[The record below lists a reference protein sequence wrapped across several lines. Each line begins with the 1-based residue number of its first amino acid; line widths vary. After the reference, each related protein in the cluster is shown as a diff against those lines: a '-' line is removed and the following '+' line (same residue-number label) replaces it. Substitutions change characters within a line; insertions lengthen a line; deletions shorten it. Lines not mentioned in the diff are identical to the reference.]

1 MTNAG
6 FSVNPELVSFY
17 NDHFVE
23 RTGVGFTGN
32 NFDINEPAVNEY
44 SDEMIA
50 NAKAYSDVAVFVVSR
65 LGGEGADLPM
75 DMDPN
80 ATTHIVSSGKDIE
93 QVVKGGD
100 AGKHYLELQ
109 SVEQQVLD
117 IDYMAK
123 KNTKHGFTL
132 VELIVVLVILAILA
146 ALLIPAL
153 TGYIDKARKSQ
164 VVAETRAL
172 TQAVQTEMS
181 TVYALNDEFQRQKS
195 IGKNLTIASKD
206 DDYGE
211 GKGQLDDKLKERY
224 AEIIHLSEVPILEKE
239 LESTTGKS
247 SFFAIINKK
256 GAVQWT
262 VYNNGKGYIG
272 IYCGDEGETAAFKE
286 DEAPNYAYSYGKFLG
301 KIIYLR
307 NENDEHWTKKM
318 VYACMGI
325 KGYDFT

>member
-1 MTNAG
+1 M
-6 FSVNPELVSFY
+6 
-17 NDHFVE
+17 H
-23 RTGVGFTGN
+23 R
-32 NFDINEPAVNEY
+32 
-44 SDEMIA
+44 
-50 NAKAYSDVAVFVVSR
+50 KDVDSM
-65 LGGEGADLPM
+65 E
-75 DMDPN
+75 
-80 ATTHIVSSGKDIE
+80 
-93 QVVKGGD
+93 
-100 AGKHYLELQ
+100 
-109 SVEQQVLD
+109 
-117 IDYMAK
+117 K
-123 KNTKHGFTL
+123 KKSKRGFTL

-172 TQAVQTEMS
+172 TQAVQTGMS

>member
-1 MTNAG
+1 MPPVCPFLYIG
-6 FSVNPELVSFY
+6 PL
-17 NDHFVE
+17 
-23 RTGVGFTGN
+23 
-32 NFDINEPAVNEY
+32 
-44 SDEMIA
+44 
-50 NAKAYSDVAVFVVSR
+50 
-65 LGGEGADLPM
+65 
-75 DMDPN
+75 
-80 ATTHIVSSGKDIE
+80 SSLC
-93 QVVKGGD
+93 QLLL
-100 AGKHYLELQ
+100 Y
-109 SVEQQVLD
+109 
-117 IDYMAK
+117 
-123 KNTKHGFTL
+123 NTK
-132 VELIVVLVILAILA
+132 
-146 ALLIPAL
+146 
-153 TGYIDKARKSQ
+153 
-164 VVAETRAL
+164 
-172 TQAVQTEMS
+172 
-181 TVYALNDEFQRQKS
+181 KS

>member
-1 MTNAG
+1 M
-6 FSVNPELVSFY
+6 Y
-17 NDHFVE
+17 
-23 RTGVGFTGN
+23 R
-32 NFDINEPAVNEY
+32 
-44 SDEMIA
+44 
-50 NAKAYSDVAVFVVSR
+50 KDVDS
-65 LGGEGADLPM
+65 
-75 DMDPN
+75 
-80 ATTHIVSSGKDIE
+80 
-93 QVVKGGD
+93 
-100 AGKHYLELQ
+100 
-109 SVEQQVLD
+109 
-117 IDYMAK
+117 MAK
-123 KNTKHGFTL
+123 KKSKRGFTL

-181 TVYALNDEFQRQKS
+181 TIYGLNNSFQEQKN

-206 DDYGE
+206 GNYGTGN
-211 GKGQLDDKLKERY
+211 GKLDDSLKERY
-224 AEIIHLSEVPILEKE
+224 AEIIHLSEVPILEEE

-272 IYCGDEGETAAFKE
+272 IYCGDEGETDVFKE
-286 DEAPNYAYSYGKFLG
+286 DEAKGYATNYSFFLG

-307 NENDEHWTKKM
+307 NENDLHWTKKM
-318 VYACMGI
+318 VYASMGI
-325 KGYDFT
+325 KGYDFS